1 LDEAIAAYR
10 QAIAI
15 NPDVDWIHPIIGDA
29 LLKRSQLDVKS
40 AIASYRQAIEI
51 NPDDVQ
57 AYRKLLTI
65 QPDNFEIYLE
75 LGNTLVKQNQWEDAI
90 ASYRRA
96 CQLNPESFEAHF
108 QLGKIYLS
116 TQVKLTDL
124 LFNSNYR
131 QTIINQLQANPQEV
145 ALNRS
150 NNDEEFVQVT
160 QHISNEDFIIE
171 VYRVYL
177 NRHPASVEVQHWNN
191 AICKGFT
198 RLGLVNQFMQSG
210 EYKHIS
216 SSSKLLEQE
225 IADWKSL
232 ENIYEH
238 LTEATTIFRRAVQL
252 NENSYEAHY
261 YLAIL
266 LKKQRYHNE
275 AYLAFQQIIKLGT
288 LLAHENKIDLAID
301 CYQKAVEIDA
311 QYQQMILDANDLA
324 ILLIELGQINLVLD
338 CYQNNFQNISDSSKY
353 YYKTASQLSQ
363 LGLMN
368 EAVIF
373 FEQAPQSQIK
383 KSDVYESLW
392 KGLNQ
397 LAILDETHPIYP
409 SEISLQEVYEY
420 FTETSSYKVINMGA
434 LAEED
439 SNFLKLARLSVANLN
454 VIGNQDD
461 CFIEQIYAHKF
472 GVYQPALPEKI
483 NHILPYEK
491 NIVETGYIYCMCPF
505 SGEIL
510 RSNQSFLIP
519 GVNREV
525 FVYRFVGREVFYL
538 LTGCQ
543 RGDKIGIYFPKL
555 DMLIKFAGERGL
567 YVDTQNM
574 NQLKAYLVSCW
585 RQVKSYLSNETKKT
599 TLVVAFH
606 TNIGHQIWDE
616 LTGIEYLCK
625 REIIDNYCFFVGRY
639 EYFSIEDL
647 FPEISSNCIEHYD
660 DVLSNKETYS
670 VFKTIVEKNHFVFRL
685 GTGFMNDN
693 LFNRIKSAS
702 IKKCSQEFL
711 AQVKESKKHFPI
723 ILIQIRA
730 HCRVWLNQVEG
741 IASIINNLYLNYPN
755 LGVVFD
761 GWSLT
766 GKEDASSGSW
776 SAIEKEKKLMADILD
791 MIPSNLKVYSSI
803 GSTTYETVAWTL
815 NVDLHL
821 SPVGAGTTFT
831 VWIAHKPGVLH
842 AHTAGLA
849 AWGKPVYVNPN
860 KQFIETFQPQVLVP
874 DNSVENF
881 ENFNYKCDWRAI
893 YNEVIKIIKELKH

>member
-1 LDEAIAAYR
+1 
-10 QAIAI
+10 
-15 NPDVDWIHPIIGDA
+15 
-29 LLKRSQLDVKS
+29 
-40 AIASYRQAIEI
+40 
-51 NPDDVQ
+51 VQ